1 MPKIVDHEARR
12 EDFARAAFEVIAEH
26 GLDSATFRSVAQ
38 KAGYTTGALIYYIKE
53 KDDLLLNAAEYS
65 RELVRSRME
74 DFENKL
80 TGLEALRYV
89 LYESLPRDKERKGN
103 WKIWIGFWDRSL
115 KNPKVHK
122 QTTERY
128 VEWRTRILRL
138 LKEAQS
144 TKEISGALDLEK
156 TADSL
161 VSLVD
166 GIGVQVLLTGGKLSS
181 KAQFA
186 LVDHWLDLLVDA
198 DGKGR

>member
-1 MPKIVDHEARR
+1 MPKIVDHDERR

-26 GLDSATFRSVAQ
+26 GIDSATFRSVAQ
-38 KAGYTTGALIYYIKE
+38 KAGYTTGALVYYIKE

-65 RELVRSRME
+65 RDLVRARMV

-80 TGLEALRYV
+80 QGIEALRYV

-122 QTTERY
+122 QTMERY
-128 VEWRTRILRL
+128 TEWHDRILRL

-144 TKEISGALDLEK
+144 LNEISADLDIEK
-156 TADSL
+156 TANSL

-181 KAQFA
+181 KAQIA
-186 LVDHWLDLLVDA
+186 LVDYWLDLIVDEA
-198 DGKGR
+198 KR